1 MGAAPFVQS
10 FARNL
15 EQGEGGVQA
24 FVDAIVRYGDGL
36 RTGKVVL
43 TDRRLLLILPDEEG
57 GEPDIRAF
65 KRRECTVVRT
75 QERDDGGV
83 LVVLKLRDRVLG
95 LCFMDWWRQEGEQ
108 LIASLSPEQ
117 GGGRSDR
124 RVS

>member
-15 EQGEGGVQA
+15 EQGEGVQA

-43 TDRRLLLILPDEEG
+43 TDRRLLLILPDDEG

-65 KRRECTVVRT
+65 KRTECTVVST

-117 GGGRSDR
+117 EGGRSHR